1 MSGISNVKIS
11 VVFHS
16 FLPISHFVEE
26 ANSHKAIY
34 SFKRNFLVIKDYV
47 SITILKKSGNRYH
60 FNVTGK
66 IKIRNIN

>member
-16 FLPISHFVEE
+16 FLSLSHFVEE
-26 ANSHKAIY
+26 AVSHKAIY

-47 SITILKKSGNRYH
+47 TITIFKMSGNQYH
-60 FNVTGK
+60 LNVTG
-66 IKIRNIN
+66 IKNTKY